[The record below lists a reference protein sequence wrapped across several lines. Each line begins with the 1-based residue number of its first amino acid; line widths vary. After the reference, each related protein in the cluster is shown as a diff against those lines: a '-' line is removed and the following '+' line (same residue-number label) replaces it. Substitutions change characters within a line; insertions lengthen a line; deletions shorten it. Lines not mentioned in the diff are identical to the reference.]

1 MRLIGRECKCSNV
14 LSWPILI
21 GRGLDLK
28 ELRESDLNEI
38 ESRRNNFYELNL
50 WKDLKLKRVLLCS
63 CQFLEEE
70 NWTIVV
76 TIARRIHLFPFRTQ
90 KLSFSTPKVVN
101 GTLFA
106 RIGSCHFFYAF
117 FCPAYLKWT
126 PKFGQKIK
134 SDSLVMSSVLYRTH
148 SF

>member
-106 RIGSCHFFYAF
+106 RIGSCHFHSWLAQSVERS
-117 FCPAYLKWT
+117 AVNRNVV
-126 PKFGQKIK
+126 G
-134 SDSLVMSSVLYRTH
+134 SSPT
-148 SF
+148 SGAIIADEKAA